1 MRKFI
6 ELCKNGNI
14 IEIKDYISKNS
25 NIENYEF
32 EKGWMYA
39 CNNGNLVLA
48 KWLLEINPL
57 INISVDNNSV
67 FYYACISGNLEI
79 AKWLISINP
88 NIDIS
93 YDNEFV
99 FCSVCENGQLD
110 VAKWLLEIK
119 PDIDITICNEYPF
132 FSAIEN
138 MRLNVVEWFTT
149 LNKKYI
155 VEMNNNKIISFS
167 IDNS

>member
-1 MRKFI
+1 MPKFI
-6 ELCKNGNI
+6 ELCKNGNL
-14 IEIKDYISKNS
+14 IEIKDYICKNRI
-25 NIENYEF
+25 IENYEI
-32 EKGWMYA
+32 EKGWIYA
-39 CNNGNLVLA
+39 CNNGNITLG
-48 KWLLEINPL
+48 KWLLEVYPF

-99 FCSVCENGQLD
+99 FCSVCQNGELD

-119 PDIDITICNEYPF
+119 PDINIAICNEYPF
-132 FSAIEN
+132 LSAIEN
-138 MRLNVVEWFTT
+138 MQLNVAEWFMT
-149 LNKKYI
+149 LDKKYVDEI
-155 VEMNNNKIISFS
+155 NNNKIISFS
-167 IDNS
+167 IGSN